1 MVDHNVVTQAS
12 SERHIE
18 LLEEQN
24 ELLREHLQL
33 TGELIAVVE
42 KLVTH
47 NNGQAPATT
56 NSTAVVPQESL
67 VAEGKTIS
75 SIPKLHPDDVENVV
89 AGTNPVEK
97 SIFWPTRSKTK
108 HGWVRIRLTYET
120 DEDLA
125 IRVKKGC
132 ICGRKIVSKHTSSG
146 EEFFGCEAASSNGG
160 CPYRPYVDVVA
171 ESITFNMPHQ
181 DIRT

>member
-1 MVDHNVVTQAS
+1 MVDPNVATLAS

-24 ELLREHLQL
+24 ELLREQLQL

-42 KLVTH
+42 KLVVL
-47 NNGQAPATT
+47 NSGQAAATVN
-56 NSTAVVPQESL
+56 NSAAVPRESA
-67 VAEGKTIS
+67 VAEEKTIS
-75 SIPKLHPDDVENVV
+75 SIPKLHPDDVDKVV
-89 AGTNPVEK
+89 AGCNPVEK

-108 HGWVRIRLTYET
+108 HGWVRIKLTYDT

-125 IRVKKGC
+125 KRVKKGC
-132 ICGRKIVSKHTSSG
+132 VCGRKIVSKHTSSG

-171 ESITFNMPHQ
+171 ESVTFNMPHQ